1 MTTYVEEIPPAL
13 EGERL
18 DRFVAMITG
27 RSRADAALL
36 VDAGLVQIDGT
47 PITVR
52 SRKLHDGE
60 VVVIEAAEVSGPV
73 ALQGD
78 ESVDVP
84 IVHVDEHLIVVDKPA
99 DLVVHPGA
107 GNELGTLAQGLLAR
121 FPELAG
127 VGQPDRPGIVH
138 RLDRGTSGLLAVAR
152 TTEAYEALV
161 AALAARSVGRHY
173 AALALGHP
181 ESPRGVIDAPIGRS
195 TREPTRMAVSAEGRD
210 ARTHYEVQQRFDEP
224 FEASLLHCRLET
236 GRTHQI
242 RVHLAAIDH
251 PVVGDVRYG
260 GTHPAFTVGRPFL
273 HAARLVLRHPV
284 SGVELAFEAPL
295 PADLQTALAAF
306 H

>member
-1 MTTYVEEIPPAL
+1 MTTYREEIPPAL
-13 EGERL
+13 GGERL

-27 RSRADAALL
+27 RSRGDAALL
-36 VDAGLVQIDGT
+36 VDEGLVQINGT
-47 PITVR
+47 PTTVR
-52 SRKLHDGE
+52 SRKLHEGE
-60 VVVIEAAEVSGPV
+60 VVVIEAAEAAGPA

-78 ESVDVP
+78 PSVDVP
-84 IVHVDEHLIVVDKPA
+84 IVYVDEHLIVVDKPA

-107 GNELGTLAQGLLAR
+107 GNEFGTLAQGLLAK

-152 TTEAYEALV
+152 TAEAYDALV
-161 AALAARSVGRHY
+161 AALAARAVGRHY
-173 AALALGHP
+173 VALALGHP
-181 ESPRGVIDAPIGRS
+181 ESSRGVVDAPIGRS
-195 TREPTRMAVSAEGRD
+195 TREPTRMAVSAEGRE
-210 ARTHYEVQQRFDEP
+210 ARTHYEVERTFDEP
-224 FEASLLHCRLET
+224 FAASLLHCRLET

-260 GTHPAFTVGRPFL
+260 GTHAAFTVGRPFL

-284 SGVELAFEAPL
+284 SGAELAFESPL
-295 PADLQTALAAF
+295 PPDLESALATF